1 MSLEQRTR
9 SREIKSC
16 CAATYSSDWL
26 RLLVGDSMHPGGTE
40 LTQHLVSL
48 LELRPESKVL
58 DVAAGMGVSAVAVAR
73 TYGCQVTGID
83 LSSACIAAAWDEATR
98 AGLAGRVSF
107 DVADA
112 ESLPFEDCVFDAVL
126 CECAF
131 CTFPDKPGAAHEM
144 ARVLK
149 PGGRLGLS
157 DLAVRGELPADLKT
171 LAAWVACIADAR
183 SESDYV
189 ALLESA
195 GLLNQVTER
204 HDDAL
209 ARLVELIRGRL
220 LTVRL
225 LAGLNGFEIAGA
237 DLDQAA
243 AMARTAES
251 AVQDGILGYVL
262 LSAVK
267 PAQGD

>member
-1 MSLEQRTR
+1 MSLEQLTPNQ
-9 SREIKSC
+9 EIKSC
-16 CAATYSSDWL
+16 CAAAYSSDWL
-26 RLLVGDSMHPGGTE
+26 RLLVGDSMHPGGTQ
-40 LTQHLVSL
+40 LTQHLCSL
-48 LELRPESKVL
+48 LELGPESRVL
-58 DVAAGMGVSAVAVAR
+58 DVAAGTGASAVAIAR
-73 TYGCQVTGID
+73 TYGCQVIGID
-83 LSSACIAAAWDEATR
+83 LSSACIAAARGEATR
-98 AGLAGRVSF
+98 TGLAGRVSF

-131 CTFPDKPGAAHEM
+131 CTFPDKAGAAREM

-157 DLAVRGELPADLKT
+157 DLVVTGRLPADLKT
-171 LAAWVACIADAR
+171 LAGWVACIADAR
-183 SESDYV
+183 SVSDYV

-195 GLLNQVTER
+195 GLLNEVTER

-220 LTVRL
+220 LTMRL
-225 LAGLNGFEIAGA
+225 LVGLDRFEIAGA

-251 AVQDGILGYVL
+251 AVHLGILGYVL
-262 LSAVK
+262 LTAVK
-267 PAQGD
+267 HAEH